1 MQADQ
6 AKCLIQLEN
15 EYASL
20 NMFLTQAEF
29 EKAIFKELAEWNF

>member
-1 MQADQ
+1 MQAEQ

-20 NMFLTQAEF
+20 NKFLAQAEF
-29 EKAIFKELAEWNF
+29 EKAISKELAERNF